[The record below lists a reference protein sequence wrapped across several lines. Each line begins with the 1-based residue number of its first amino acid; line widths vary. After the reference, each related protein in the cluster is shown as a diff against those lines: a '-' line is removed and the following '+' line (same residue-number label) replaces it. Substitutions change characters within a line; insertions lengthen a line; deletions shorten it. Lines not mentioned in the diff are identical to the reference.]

1 MWLLCTVRIV
11 NWPLLSMEMKN
22 RNCSCTC
29 TKKNSPT
36 LSLQLTLMST
46 LFYFKWAQP
55 NRTGC
60 FHFIHWKFILW
71 FPQILALSLSSI
83 GTKVVSAVR
92 YVRWRWAWRPTK
104 ALRRNRT
111 AVCECLHHTD
121 HPDGLQWLNSSDA
134 PPLRLNY
141 FVGVQFNFITS
152 TGSKSWYFLEMFG
165 GFITNKTCQYIY
177 FWKLLC
183 LHEVTEKGSV
193 NWQIESCDPN
203 NPLPQP

>member
-11 NWPLLSMEMKN
+11 NWPLLSMEVKN

-46 LFYFKWAQP
+46 FFV
-55 NRTGC
+55 
-60 FHFIHWKFILW
+60 WKFILW

-121 HPDGLQWLNSSDA
+121 HPDRLQWLNSSDE

-141 FVGVQFNFITS
+141 FVGVQFN
-152 TGSKSWYFLEMFG
+152 
-165 GFITNKTCQYIY
+165 FITNKTCQYIY